1 MLKEPERSN
10 VVQIKRLNSEQDKNL
25 RKECGS
31 FGAEDPE
38 GGGGGQI
45 LKEHCARKTLNLQEY

>member
-31 FGAEDPE
+31 FGAKDPE
-38 GGGGGQI
+38 GGGGGGGQI
-45 LKEHCARKTLNLQEY
+45 L